1 MKPTRQNRTKQYRLA
16 RRERVRQRARLIVR
30 ALAGATALVLTSGA
44 FIFAY
49 DYFTQTQHFRADRI
63 AVTGQVRLTP
73 PQVLKIAGV
82 GPHTNILAVN
92 LTTSRK
98 RLLDNPW
105 IAEAT
110 VSREIPSGLQIHI
123 REEMPL
129 ALLEMPDGQGF
140 LINVAGQVFKRDG
153 GSGTAGMPRVAGL
166 GHADLPVPGTPPT
179 KAFRSAMQLLRQ
191 AGKKGSPLP
200 LAGIERIHMDPELGA
215 TVHTRQPDRIVRLGF
230 GRYAEKGETLRQVT
244 DQLRRDHRLTRC
256 RVIDL
261 LDINRIVITLAP
273 IGSSESDP
281 EEV

>member
-1 MKPTRQNRTKQYRLA
+1 M
-16 RRERVRQRARLIVR
+16 RQRARLIAR
-30 ALAGATALVLTSGA
+30 ALVGAMVLVLTSGA

-49 DYFTQTQHFRADRI
+49 DYFTQTRHFRANRI
-63 AVTGQVRLTP
+63 EVTGQVRLGR
-73 PQVLKIAGV
+73 QQILEIAGV

-92 LTTSRK
+92 LTTTRK

-110 VSREIPSGLQIHI
+110 VSREIPSALQIHI

-140 LINVAGQVFKRDG
+140 LINVAGQVFKRQA
-153 GSGTAGMPRVAGL
+153 GSVKAAMPRVSGL
-166 GHADLPVPGTPPT
+166 DYADLPVSGKPST
-179 KAFRSAMQLLRQ
+179 KTLRSMTRLLRQ

-200 LAGIERIHMDPELGA
+200 LADIERVHMDPEIGA
-215 TVHTRQPDRIVRLGF
+215 TVHTSRPARVVKLGF
-230 GRYAEKGETLRQVT
+230 GRYAEKCEALGQVT
-244 DQLRRDHRLTRC
+244 EQLRRDHRLTRC

-261 LDINRIVITLAP
+261 LDINRIVVTLAP
-273 IGSSESDP
+273 IGSTESDL